1 MKWSFE
7 VSDGQ
12 AELEVILRKARLD
25 QEVQDVMTY
34 LEGFGQSVTE
44 LLPIKT
50 AERVQL
56 VSVADMIAVEVDGGE
71 LQVLTTKGSYRTVE
85 RLIHFQER
93 VNHPDLLQISRY
105 GLINIKQLQYLE
117 HSFSGNMTAV
127 LTGKTKVTVS
137 RRYLKYLEKKLGL

>member
-7 VSDGQ
+7 AIANQ
-12 AELEVILRKARLD
+12 AELEVVLRKGSLD
-25 QEVQDVMTY
+25 QEVQDMMAY
-34 LEGFGQSVTE
+34 LEDFGQSVTE

-50 AERVQL
+50 ADRVQL
-56 VSVADMIAVEVDGGE
+56 VLVADIIAVEVDGGE
-71 LQVLTTKGSYRTVE
+71 LQVLTTKGNYRTVE

-137 RRYLKYLEKKLGL
+137 RRYLKQLEKTLGL